1 MRPEKIAEEFKKR
14 FDCSQVVLVNFADK
28 LGISREEAYKMSACF
43 GGGMG
48 VPGGTCGAIAGAMI
62 AIGIKYGQYDPE
74 HMEQKDI
81 MAAKRSQFFEKIRD
95 KYPSVLCKD
104 VLGYDLTNAKERALI
119 VEKGLIYSVCPVA
132 VADVI
137 AALEEVL

>member
-1 MRPEKIAEEFKKR
+1 METEKIAEEFKKG
-14 FDCSQVVLVNFADK
+14 FDCSQVVLKSFADR
-28 LGISREEAYKMSACF
+28 LGIDGEEAYKIAACF

-48 VPGGTCGAIAGAMI
+48 VTGGTCGAIVGAMM
-62 AIGIKYGQYDPE
+62 AIGIKYGQYDFE

-81 MAAKRSQFFEKIRD
+81 MRDKRSQFFEKIKD

-104 VLGYDLTNAKERALI
+104 VLGYDLTNPADLSVI
-119 VEKGLIYSVCPVA
+119 LEKGLFFSVCPVA

-137 AALEEVL
+137 TALDEVL